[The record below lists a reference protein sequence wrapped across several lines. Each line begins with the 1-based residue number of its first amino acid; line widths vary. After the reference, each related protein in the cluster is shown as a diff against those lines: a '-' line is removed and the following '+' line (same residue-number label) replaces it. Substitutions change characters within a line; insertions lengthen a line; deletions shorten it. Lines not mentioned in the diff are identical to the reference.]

1 MARAAVKQ
9 GEVCD
14 LASSQTGFRRQQ
26 HDDGVPYRLPG
37 ATSLSM
43 SRLFSWDFCL
53 CYVESATSAQIRY
66 AVRRVRRRAPE
77 ALILV
82 ALFGSNITQIESEGL
97 GGDTQFVQSS
107 FRATVDKIVA
117 AASEP

>member
-1 MARAAVKQ
+1 MSRSAALVCAEAR
-9 GEVCD
+9 D
-14 LASSQTGFRRQQ
+14 
-26 HDDGVPYRLPG
+26 RLPG
-37 ATSLSM
+37 AASLSM

-82 ALFGSNITQIESEGL
+82 ALFGNNTTQIESEGL
-97 GGDTQFVQSS
+97 GGGTQFVQSS

-117 AASEP
+117 AASAPCENHSLAEPMTAAAV